1 MVTMTESAVSHLK
14 EIMSKEGREDVALRV
29 YVTPGGCSGF
39 SYGMSLDDERADDD
53 ETFDYQGVKVVVD
66 PFSLQYLEAAKVD
79 YTDALIVGGLTVQNP
94 NAVKMCSCEQ
104 SFDESVGGGQLKPC
118 S

>member
-14 EIMSKEGREDVALRV
+14 EIMDKEGREDVALRV

-39 SYGMSLDDERADDD
+39 SYGMSLDDDRAEDD

-66 PFSLQYLEAAKVD
+66 PFSLQYLEGAQVD
-79 YTDALIVGGLTVQNP
+79 YIDALMGGGFTVQNP
-94 NAVKMCSCEQ
+94 NAVKTCSCGQ
-104 SFDESVGGGQLKPC
+104 SFDTSAGGGQLKPC